1 MGKGMVIAGLM
12 LWAGAST
19 AGSTQANYFEL
30 HFVQSEF
37 GGAGDGR
44 TSNGGLGFSF
54 AKSFW
59 EHAAWAP
66 GRATPSRPWV
76 GCPCNWR

>member
-54 AKSFW
+54 AKSFLSLI
-59 EHAAWAP
+59 HI
-66 GRATPSRPWV
+66 
-76 GCPCNWR
+76 